1 MAPEV
6 HRHEPYNQ
14 SADVYSFGVLMY
26 EVMARTMLVFTAVGD
41 GPAHVAKTAGEQ
53 TEGSN
58 WGGASD

>member
-26 EVMARTMLVFTAVGD
+26 EVMARTMLVFTAVGE
-41 GPAHVAKTAGEQ
+41 GQSHVAPTAGEVKDS
-53 TEGSN
+53 TSLG
-58 WGGASD
+58 